1 MSLKLAQ
8 LLGQPCNFYAIAL
21 GNTRAVGVEFV
32 IFNGNHFDRGN
43 DPATR
48 DSEDFGRPGTVSGAP
63 ETVSGRSRSGIAM
76 HHISWSPEVSPDNTL
91 GGANRERRLSCRR

>member
-43 DPATR
+43 DPTTR
-48 DSEDFGRPGTVSGAP
+48 DSEDFGRPGTVSGA
-63 ETVSGRSRSGIAM
+63 RSRSGIAM